1 MWMVENY
8 NSQRSSRRPSSNY
21 IRFIWLSSQSNDNI
35 FDSCYKHRSGT
46 GELSFI
52 LNLPYKCSQMLIN
65 RCLRLCGAC
74 KRVINTSTRGRRGWR
89 TLTGHTGLNHAN
101 VTAAPRRLFHGNL
114 GDLYKDESVQKHV
127 EQLMEEYRDLNK
139 KLRHVYLSES
149 DRKVLIK
156 RHAEL
161 LPVANAFQSAEQA
174 HKDLEEV
181 LTLLQ
186 SE

>member
-1 MWMVENY
+1 
-8 NSQRSSRRPSSNY
+8 
-21 IRFIWLSSQSNDNI
+21 
-35 FDSCYKHRSGT
+35 
-46 GELSFI
+46 
-52 LNLPYKCSQMLIN
+52 MLIN

-74 KRVINTSTRGRRGWR
+74 KRVVNTSTRERRGWR
-89 TLTGHTGLNHAN
+89 TLTGHTSLNHAN
-101 VTAAPRRLFHGNL
+101 TPRRLFHGNL

-127 EQLMEEYRDLNK
+127 EQLMEEYRDLNQ
-139 KLRHVYLSES
+139 KLRHAYLSET

-174 HKDLEEV
+174 RKDLEEV
-181 LTLLQ
+181 ITLLQ

>member
-1 MWMVENY
+1 
-8 NSQRSSRRPSSNY
+8 
-21 IRFIWLSSQSNDNI
+21 
-35 FDSCYKHRSGT
+35 
-46 GELSFI
+46 
-52 LNLPYKCSQMLIN
+52 MLIN
-65 RCLRLCGAC
+65 RCLRLCGAY
-74 KRVINTSTRGRRGWR
+74 KRVVNTSTRGRRGWR

-101 VTAAPRRLFHGNL
+101 VTVCGTAAPRRLFHGNL

-139 KLRHVYLSES
+139 KLRHAYLSET

-161 LPVANAFQSAEQA
+161 LSVANAFQSAEQA